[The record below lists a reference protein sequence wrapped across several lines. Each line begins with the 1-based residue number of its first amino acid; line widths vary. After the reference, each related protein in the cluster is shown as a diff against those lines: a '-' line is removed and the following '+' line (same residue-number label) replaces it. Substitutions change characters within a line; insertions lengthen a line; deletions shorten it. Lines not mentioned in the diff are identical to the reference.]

1 LSGGAG
7 TIGGISNSGQF
18 WGFQSLNVD
27 AGGHWAL
34 TGSNTIANV
43 TDNGA
48 LAVNGSLDVTGA
60 LNAASTGAFDLG
72 AGGVLEVASAT
83 GAQTATDFLGAS
95 RLVVDNASLFGTG
108 IGGVS
113 YLGSQLEDFGAGDS
127 IDVHNFSASGATL
140 AYNASSG
147 LLQLSSGGALATLDF
162 QQSTLGSG
170 SFHLAADASGSGLLV
185 TRT

>member
-1 LSGGAG
+1 MSGAG

-27 AGGHWAL
+27 AGGNWTL
-34 TGSNTIANV
+34 TGSNAIANV

-48 LAVNGSLDVTGA
+48 LTVNGSLDVTSA

-83 GAQTATDFLGAS
+83 GAQTAMDFLGAS
-95 RLVVDNASLFGTG
+95 QLVVDNAALFGTG
-108 IGGVS
+108 IGGTS
-113 YLGSQLEDFGAGDS
+113 YLGSQLEDFGAGNS
-127 IDVHNFSASGATL
+127 IDLHNFSASGATL
-140 AYNASSG
+140 AYNSSSG

-162 QQSTLGSG
+162 QQSTLGGG
-170 SFHLAADASGSGLLV
+170 SFHLAADASGSGLLI
-185 TRT
+185 TRA